1 MALSIRREVNSQLVT
16 SFVHLWLPWAEF
28 VTVAAETPLPVAEAL
43 VRVLVGFGG
52 GRAAIWRLLA
62 MVGAQQTKQREF

>member
-1 MALSIRREVNSQLVT
+1 MT
-16 SFVHLWLPWAEF
+16 
-28 VTVAAETPLPVAEAL
+28 VTVAESMPLTPQPVAEAL